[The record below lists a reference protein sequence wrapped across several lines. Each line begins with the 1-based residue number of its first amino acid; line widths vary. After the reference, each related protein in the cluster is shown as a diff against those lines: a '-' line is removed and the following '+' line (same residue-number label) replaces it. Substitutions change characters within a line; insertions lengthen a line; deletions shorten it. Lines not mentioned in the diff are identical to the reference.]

1 MDDVNFLPGDLKEC
15 QRLLLAAF
23 GEAKKLERRAKDS
36 ERVATEIGR
45 ILEETA
51 TSYDE
56 LKRSHQAALNEINR
70 LKQWIY
76 GRRRER
82 IVEGEGQQHLFD
94 LESPSNSNV
103 SDELRQER
111 PQQQVAAHSRRARR
125 ALDLSKLPHYR
136 HELSLI
142 PEEKTCESCGRARDQ
157 IGHDETRILEFVPA
171 KLEVHVYVR
180 PKFACRY
187 CKDRVVSP
195 PPPARPIARGI
206 AGPGLIAQIVVSKFG
221 DHLPLYRQEDYFARC
236 GLHIPRSTQCDW
248 VRAAAELLRPL
259 YEHLKQLVLQSPVL
273 WTDDTTVTVL
283 TGDEQGSRTARFWTY
298 IAEEHPYTVYDFT
311 DTRSR
316 DGPANFLAGFEGYL
330 HADAY
335 VGYDR
340 IYLGS
345 DNRVIEVACWTHA
358 RRKFF
363 EARHDEP
370 KDAHQ
375 ILEWVRQLYAIE
387 TRAHDLSVAS
397 RQELRAVE
405 AIPVLDR
412 IETYLQEWQERVLP
426 KSDIALAIG
435 YALNQWQAL
444 RRYTEDGRLSI
455 DNNVSERTLRHQA
468 IGRKN
473 WLFLGGPQA
482 GPRAAVLYSILHS
495 AKRHHVEPWA
505 YLQDLLLRLHG
516 DDDRLDEMLPDRW
529 IVEHPQC
536 KLDHRLEEKRQ
547 KAAAA
552 KARRQHRLIAR
563 RPK

>member
-1 MDDVNFLPGDLKEC
+1 MDDANFLPNDLKEC

-23 GEAKKLERRAKDS
+23 GEAQQLERRAKDS
-36 ERVATEIGR
+36 ERVATELGR
-45 ILEETA
+45 VLEETA
-51 TSYDE
+51 ASYEE
-56 LKRSHQAALNEINR
+56 LKASHQAALSEINR

-76 GRRRER
+76 GRRSER
-82 IVEGEGQQHLFD
+82 IIEGDGQQHLFD
-94 LESPSNSNV
+94 LSASSRQDGAE
-103 SDELRQER
+103 ELSQEAPHR
-111 PQQQVAAHSRRARR
+111 QVAAHTRRGRR
-125 ALDLSKLPHYR
+125 ALDLSQLPHFR
-136 HELSLI
+136 HELELI
-142 PEEKTCESCGRARDQ
+142 AEEQTCDGCGRARER
-157 IGHDETRILEFVPA
+157 IGHDETKVLQFVPA
-171 KLEVHVYVR
+171 KLEVHAYVR

-195 PPPARPIARGI
+195 PPPQRPIERGI
-206 AGPGLIAQIVVSKFG
+206 AGPGLIAQIVVSKYG
-221 DHLPLYRQEDYFARC
+221 DHLPLYRQEDFFARC

-248 VRAAAELLRPL
+248 IRASAELLRPL

-316 DGPANFLAGFEGYL
+316 DGPANFLAGFAGYL

-335 VGYDR
+335 AGYDH

-345 DNRVIEVACWTHA
+345 DNRVIEVACWAHA

-363 EARHDEP
+363 EARHDAP

-387 TRAHDLSVAS
+387 TQARDLSVAS
-397 RQELRAVE
+397 RQELRAVQ

-426 KSDIALAIG
+426 KSDTALAIG
-435 YALNQWQAL
+435 YALNQWPAL
-444 RRYTEDGRLSI
+444 RRYTEDGRLTI

-495 AKRHHVEPWA
+495 AKRHHIEPWA

-516 DDDRLDEMLPDRW
+516 DDDQLDEMLPDRW
-529 IVEHPQC
+529 VVEHPQC
-536 KLDHRLEEKRQ
+536 KLDHRLEEQRR
-547 KAAAA
+547 KAAAS
-552 KARRQHRLIAR
+552 KARRQHRPTAR
-563 RPK
+563 CPK

>member
-1 MDDVNFLPGDLKEC
+1 M
-15 QRLLLAAF
+15 
-23 GEAKKLERRAKDS
+23 
-36 ERVATEIGR
+36 
-45 ILEETA
+45 
-51 TSYDE
+51 
-56 LKRSHQAALNEINR
+56 
-70 LKQWIY
+70 
-76 GRRRER
+76 
-82 IVEGEGQQHLFD
+82 
-94 LESPSNSNV
+94 
-103 SDELRQER
+103 
-111 PQQQVAAHSRRARR
+111 
-125 ALDLSKLPHYR
+125 DLSQLPHFR
-136 HELSLI
+136 HELELI
-142 PEEKTCESCGRARDQ
+142 AEERTCDSCGRAREQ
-157 IGHDETRILEFVPA
+157 IGHDETKVLQFVPA
-171 KLEVHVYVR
+171 QLEVHVYSR

-195 PPPARPIARGI
+195 PPPQRPIARGI
-206 AGPGLIAQIVVSKFG
+206 AGPGLIAQIVVSKYG
-221 DHLPLYRQEDYFARC
+221 DHQPLYRQEDFFARC

-248 VRAAAELLRPL
+248 IRASAELLRPL

-298 IAEEHPYTVYDFT
+298 IAEKHPYTVYDFT

-335 VGYDR
+335 AGYDH

-345 DNRVIEVACWTHA
+345 DNRVIEVACWAHA

-363 EARHDEP
+363 EARHDAP

-387 TRAHDLSVAS
+387 IQARGLSVAS

-405 AIPVLDR
+405 AIPVLNR

-426 KSDIALAIG
+426 KSDTALAIG
-435 YALNQWQAL
+435 YALNQWPAL

-473 WLFLGGPQA
+473 WLFIGGPQA

-495 AKRHHVEPWA
+495 AKRHHIEPWA

-516 DDDRLDEMLPDRW
+516 DDDQLDDMLPDRW
-529 IVEHPQC
+529 IVEHPRC
-536 KLDHRLEEKRQ
+536 KLDHRLEEQRR

-552 KARRQHRLIAR
+552 KARRQHRPTAR